1 MSIYNAGIP
10 TMPMYDVTKRT
21 FGEMMTPEDQIM
33 WIYYHMIQEAS
44 VDYVDGE
51 NQKQDDEFDAYKA
64 QMLVTLTNLKT
75 DILKEIGPITTYGDL
90 WACQLG
96 HMVNS
101 KQAMR
106 LAHKDTC
113 ALLGASVGELGD
125 GMANLMTVE
134 ALATSG
140 LNVFG
145 MAAYARTYSHNGT
158 IGAPGAGTASGYPF

>member
-21 FGEMMTPEDQIM
+21 FGEMMTPQDQIM
-33 WIYYHMIQEAS
+33 WIYYHMTQEAS
-44 VDYVDGE
+44 VEYVDEE
-51 NQKQDDEFDAYKA
+51 NQKQDDAFSDYQG
-64 QMLVTLTNLKT
+64 QMIVTLANLKR
-75 DILKEIGPITTYGDL
+75 DIMDNVGLIAKYGNL

-96 HMVNS
+96 MEVPS
-101 KQAMR
+101 KEAMR

-145 MAAYARTYSHNGT
+145 MAAYARTYSNNGT

>member
-21 FGEMMTPEDQIM
+21 FGEMMTPQDQIM

-44 VDYVDGE
+44 VDYVDSE
-51 NQKQDDEFDAYKA
+51 NAKQDDAFADYKG
-64 QMLVTLTNLKT
+64 QMIVTLANLKR
-75 DILKEIGPITTYGDL
+75 EIMSEVGIIAKFGNL
-90 WACQLG
+90 WACQIG
-96 HMVNS
+96 AEIPS

-145 MAAYARTYSHNGT
+145 MAAYARTYSNNGT

>member
-10 TMPMYDVTKRT
+10 TMPFYDVTKRT

-44 VDYVDGE
+44 VEYVDSE
-51 NQKQDDEFDAYKA
+51 NQKQDASFDDYKG
-64 QMLVTLTNLKT
+64 QMIVTLANLKR
-75 DILKEIGPITTYGDL
+75 EIMEDVGIIAKFGNL
-90 WACQLG
+90 WSCQVGAELP
-96 HMVNS
+96 S
-101 KQAMR
+101 KQAVR
-106 LAHKDTC
+106 LAHKDAC

>member
-10 TMPMYDVTKRT
+10 TMPFYDVTKRT

-33 WIYYHMIQEAS
+33 WIYYHMMQEAS
-44 VDYVDGE
+44 VEYVDGE
-51 NQKQDDEFDAYKA
+51 NQKQDASFDDYKA
-64 QMLVTLTNLKT
+64 QMLVTLANLKA
-75 DILKEIGPITTYGDL
+75 DILKEVGPITTYGDL

-101 KQAMR
+101 KQAVR
-106 LAHKDTC
+106 LAHKDRC
-113 ALLGASVGELGD
+113 ALHGASVAELGS
-125 GMANLMTVE
+125 GLNRLATVQ

-145 MAAYARTYSHNGT
+145 MAAYARTYSDAGT
-158 IGAPGAGTASGYPF
+158 IAAHGARANNYPY

>member
-1 MSIYNAGIP
+1 
-10 TMPMYDVTKRT
+10 
-21 FGEMMTPEDQIM
+21 M

-44 VDYVDGE
+44 VEYVDGE
-51 NQKQDDEFDAYKA
+51 NAKQDDEFDAYKA

-96 HMVNS
+96 RMVNS
-101 KQAMR
+101 KQAVR

-113 ALLGASVGELGD
+113 ALHGASVGELGS
-125 GMANLMTVE
+125 GLNRLATVQ

-145 MAAYARTYSHNGT
+145 MAAYARTYSETGT
-158 IGAPGAGTASGYPF
+158 IAAHGARANNYPY

>member
-10 TMPMYDVTKRT
+10 TMPFYDVTKRT
-21 FGEMMTPEDQIM
+21 FGEMMTPQDQIM
-33 WIYYHMIQEAS
+33 WLYYHMSQEAS
-44 VDYVDGE
+44 IGYVDSE
-51 NQKQDDEFDAYKA
+51 NEKQDDEFDDYKA
-64 QMLVTLTNLKT
+64 QMLVSLATLKA
-75 DILKEIGPITTYGDL
+75 DILNEVGPITTYGDL

-96 HMVNS
+96 HMVDS

-113 ALLGASVGELGD
+113 ALLGASVGELGE

-145 MAAYARTYSHNGT
+145 MAAYARTYSYNGT